1 MSASQLTLCCHVTA
15 LLRQSRLLGP
25 HMSLLAALRHAVSLP
40 EHLALLL
47 TAGLRAA
54 ALQGGRGCTLLEAAA
69 GHLPPVKSLDS
80 CAHCII

>member
-54 ALQGGRGCTLLEAAA
+54 ALQGGGGGGGGVHSFGSCCW
-69 GHLPPVKSLDS
+69 PPPTGQV
-80 CAHCII
+80 A